1 MKKDNIAVFDFD
13 KTISKFYSI
22 FKLIDYFV
30 EKRFISL
37 NSQKVFYKILTE
49 YQEGKIDYNEGTKR
63 VLFESAKELKGK
75 SFELSKRYIRE
86 YINNFDFIC
95 QYFPTLVES
104 LRNEYDIY
112 ILSANMNFIIEPVV
126 EEYNLKG
133 YRSNILEVKDDIF
146 TGKVMYTLTIGKKE
160 VLDLIKDYNKSI
172 AFGDSA
178 DDIFML
184 SNVNIPICVNP
195 DKELKDIALKK
206 GWNVYGYEEIDYK
219 SLKQIGV

>member
-1 MKKDNIAVFDFD
+1 MRKDKIAVFDFD

-37 NSQKVFYKILTE
+37 NSQKVFYKIFTE

-126 EEYNLKG
+126 EEYNLNG

-146 TGKVMYTLTIGKKE
+146 TGKILHTLSFGKDE
-160 VLDLIKDYNKSI
+160 IVDLIKDYNKSI